1 MVKYGTTCTQKRK
14 RKEVVH
20 AKAENG
26 RFGHASLSAA

>member
-1 MVKYGTTCTQKRK
+1 MVKYGTTCTRK
-14 RKEVVH
+14 RREDIH